1 MTDLLKSFVMMNREI
16 TELKAN
22 IVERIIIHLLLVF
35 GTVSVITICTYL
47 IYLLIEVIR
56 LWL

>member
-16 TELKAN
+16 TELKVN